1 MEWKLFDGIM
11 TRTNSKCTSCSCVK
25 CLQTLSDSAESEM
38 ATHLAHW
45 KEMDQRQV
53 ELFKLFKEKQ
63 DWESKFLALERKN
76 IKMEAEVK
84 YWKSVYEEKFHL
96 SPK

>member
-53 ELFKLFKEKQ
+53 NCLSSLKR
-63 DWESKFLALERKN
+63 SKTGR
-76 IKMEAEVK
+76 
-84 YWKSVYEEKFHL
+84 L
-96 SPK
+96 SF